1 MISLDFDAAYLY
13 SNRARVKADLGQYD
27 AAIADHDTAVR
38 LAPNAAYTYIWRG
51 WTKYNK
57 GRYFPAIT
65 DYDAAIR
72 LDKDNARPYYYRGLA
87 KKKIEQNKG
96 GEDFRKA
103 LELSE
108 KAKDWDFHR
117 VIKRNMY

>member
-1 MISLDFDAAYLY
+1 M
-13 SNRARVKADLGQYD
+13 KADWGRYD

-51 WTKYNK
+51 WTKYKK
-57 GRYFPAIT
+57 GRYFAAIT

-103 LELSE
+103 LELAE
-108 KAKDWDFHR
+108 KAKDWDLHR